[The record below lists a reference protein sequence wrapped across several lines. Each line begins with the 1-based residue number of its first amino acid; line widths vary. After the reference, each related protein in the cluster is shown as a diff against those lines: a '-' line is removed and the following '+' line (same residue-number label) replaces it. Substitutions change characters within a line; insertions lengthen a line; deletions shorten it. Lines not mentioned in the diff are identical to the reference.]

1 MLQSRLVPA
10 SEFGAHL
17 TPYPPCRGYSFD
29 ERSDVERHRI
39 PSVNPSHF
47 FSHDV
52 FGQLS
57 LWWRFAEA
65 EPLYISGPTGAGKS
79 STACQF
85 CARLGMPVVSVMA
98 RPRMDRRELIGRW
111 VMDEKGM
118 RWVDGP
124 AALCWRYGWI
134 LLINEFSC
142 AGPELWVSCND
153 ILEGLPLELD
163 QVGRVL
169 PRHPEARVIITD
181 NTRGASGEAADE
193 GFLGRR
199 LQDRSTI
206 DRFWHL
212 RMEGLN
218 EYEETALLVATLR
231 RDWKEA
237 LPPEVLSDLC
247 VRLAR
252 VGADSRAAAKKTS
265 MAFENASVA
274 VSHRV
279 LRRVRDILCSLLL
292 GEAGKMNDPIRS
304 AVRLAFSEALGAVER
319 EAVETLF
326 VTTLGNFIDEARK
339 RVNRRDV
346 EPPAFA

>member
-1 MLQSRLVPA
+1 MINSRLVPA

-47 FSHDV
+47 FSHNV
-52 FGQLS
+52 FAQLS

-181 NTRGASGEAADE
+181 NTRGASSEAADE

-199 LQDRSTI
+199 LQDRSTV

-218 EYEETALLVATLR
+218 EYEETALLVEIGRASCR
-231 RDWKEA
+231 E
-237 LPPEVLSDLC
+237 
-247 VRLAR
+247 R
-252 VGADSRAAAKKTS
+252 V
-265 MAFENASVA
+265 
-274 VSHRV
+274 
-279 LRRVRDILCSLLL
+279 
-292 GEAGKMNDPIRS
+292 
-304 AVRLAFSEALGAVER
+304 
-319 EAVETLF
+319 
-326 VTTLGNFIDEARK
+326 
-339 RVNRRDV
+339 
-346 EPPAFA
+346 